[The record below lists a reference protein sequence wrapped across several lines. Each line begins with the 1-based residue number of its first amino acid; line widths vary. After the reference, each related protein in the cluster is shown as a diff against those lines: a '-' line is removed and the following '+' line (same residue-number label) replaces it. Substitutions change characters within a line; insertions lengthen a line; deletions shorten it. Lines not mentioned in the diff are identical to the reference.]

1 MERLFDSINFFLYF
15 VILLYF
21 IGYITGNADLSGVM
35 VFSTAT
41 IVGNI
46 IAGVVDCI
54 SNNNNAKKFDNLY
67 IYGNKKGRR

>member
-1 MERLFDSINFFLYF
+1 MERLFDSIVKTFLTPINFFLYF

-54 SNNNNAKKFDNLY
+54 SNNNNAKK
-67 IYGNKKGRR
+67 I